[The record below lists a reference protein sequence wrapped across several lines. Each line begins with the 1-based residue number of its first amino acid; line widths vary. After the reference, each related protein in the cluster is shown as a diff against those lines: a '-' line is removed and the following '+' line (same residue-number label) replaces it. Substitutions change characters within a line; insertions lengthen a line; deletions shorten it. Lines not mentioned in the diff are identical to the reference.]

1 MVGVGEYVD
10 VGGGGGGLQKCSF
23 GRGSRM
29 IRARSRMIR
38 ARPNDPGRGPDD
50 PGRSISL
57 GNCSGRTRKRREIR
71 RFRGFWMDFEGKKV
85 GKSKIHELHTEST
98 DQNQQNIIKTK
109 KSQNKILGLFLVG
122 IFGFRTKTTK
132 ST

>member
-38 ARPNDPGRGPDD
+38 ARPDDPGQGPDD

-57 GNCSGRTRKRREIR
+57 GNCSGRTRKRGEI
-71 RFRGFWMDFEGKKV
+71 
-85 GKSKIHELHTEST
+85 
-98 DQNQQNIIKTK
+98 
-109 KSQNKILGLFLVG
+109 
-122 IFGFRTKTTK
+122 
-132 ST
+132 